1 MSLPMP
7 SDADLIPT
15 RRMQW
20 ILERL
25 AREDAGLGDPT
36 LLPAR
41 QGRELAERTNR
52 RWNSD
57 LPDLSVTEFAIT
69 ADEGHSIPC
78 RLLSPD
84 KADGL
89 ILFVH
94 GGGWSFCSM
103 ATHER
108 SARLLAQE
116 AGAHVLTFDYRLA
129 PEAAHPAGLMD
140 CMSVWAAIAAGHK
153 HLAACLGPRAFAG
166 DSAGAN
172 LALALLLMLQDAPL
186 PAPDAAL
193 LFYGVYD
200 ANFETASYLV
210 QKDGPGL
217 TRAKMMRYW
226 DWYVAAAADRNSQLV
241 CPHQASDDR
250 LRKLPPM
257 FFNAAAVDPL
267 RSDTENLVRR
277 LRSLGRT
284 DPYTLYPGVVHG
296 FMQMSLELPE
306 ARKAA
311 AEAGRA
317 FRELTGS
324 SAKNRN

>member
-1 MSLPMP
+1 MTGLMP
-7 SDADLIPT
+7 TDADLIPT
-15 RRMQW
+15 ERMQW
-20 ILERL
+20 ILDRL
-25 AREDAGLGDPT
+25 AKEDSGLGDPT
-36 LLPAR
+36 LLPAPE
-41 QGRELAERTNR
+41 GRELAEQTNT

-57 LPDLSVTEFAIT
+57 LPEMSVRELSIEAP
-69 ADEGHSIPC
+69 EGHSIQC
-78 RLLSPD
+78 RLMSPEN
-84 KADGL
+84 ADGL
-89 ILFVH
+89 IMFVH
-94 GGGWSFCSM
+94 GGGWAFCSM
-103 ATHER
+103 ATHDR
-108 SARLLAQE
+108 AARLLALE

-129 PEAAHPAGLMD
+129 PEAPFPAGLMD
-140 CMSVWAAIAAGHK
+140 CKSVWAAVTAGNPD
-153 HLAACLGPRAFAG
+153 LAACSGPRALAG

-172 LALALLLMLQDAPL
+172 LAQALLLMLQEEQL

-200 ANFETASYLV
+200 ANFETASYLG

-226 DWYVAAAADRNSQLV
+226 DWYVAGAADRMSPLV
-241 CPHQASDDR
+241 SPLQASDEQ
-250 LRKLPPM
+250 LRKLPPL
-257 FFNAAAVDPL
+257 FLNAAAIDPL

-324 SAKNRN
+324 

>member
-1 MSLPMP
+1 
-7 SDADLIPT
+7 
-15 RRMQW
+15 MQW

-25 AREDAGLGDPT
+25 AKEDAGLGDPT
-36 LLPAR
+36 LLSAPE
-41 QGRELAERTNR
+41 GRELAEQTNA

-57 LPDLSVTEFAIT
+57 LPGMPIREFSIDAR
-69 ADEGHSIPC
+69 EGHSIPC
-78 RLLSPD
+78 RLMSPEG
-84 KADGL
+84 ADGL
-89 ILFVH
+89 IVFIH
-94 GGGWSFCSM
+94 GGGWAFCSM

-108 SARLLAQE
+108 AARLLALE

-129 PEAAHPAGLMD
+129 PEAPFPAGLMD
-140 CMSVWAAIAAGHK
+140 CMSVWTAITAGHK
-153 HLAACLGPRAFAG
+153 DLAACSGPRAVAG

-172 LALALLLMLQDAPL
+172 LALTLLLMMQDAAL
-186 PAPDAAL
+186 PRPDAAL

-200 ANFETASYLV
+200 ANFETASYLG

-226 DWYVAAAADRNSQLV
+226 DWYVAATDDRKSPLV
-241 CPHQASDDR
+241 SPHQASDDQ

-267 RSDTENLVRR
+267 RSDTENLVRQ

-317 FRELTGS
+317 FRELTRS
-324 SAKNRN
+324 RITI

>member
-1 MSLPMP
+1 MMSATLPMPLP

-15 RRMQW
+15 QRMQW

-41 QGRELAERTNR
+41 QGRELAERTNL

-57 LPDLSVTEFAIT
+57 LPDLSVTEFAVT
-69 ADEGHSIPC
+69 AAEGHSIPC
-78 RLLSPD
+78 RLLSPE

-94 GGGWSFCSM
+94 GGGWAFCDM
-103 ATHER
+103 TTHER
-108 SARLLAQE
+108 SARLLALE

-129 PEAAHPAGLMD
+129 PEAPHPAGLMD
-140 CMSVWAAIAAGHK
+140 CRTVWTAVTARRSELAG
-153 HLAACLGPRAFAG
+153 CSGPQALAG

-172 LALALLLMLQDAPL
+172 LALALLLMIQQQQL

-200 ANFETASYLV
+200 ADFETASYLG

-226 DWYVAAAADRNSQLV
+226 DWYAAAPADRSRPLV
-241 CPHQASDDR
+241 SPFQATDDA

-257 FFNAAAVDPL
+257 FFNAAAIDPL
-267 RSDTENLVRR
+267 RSDTENLVGR

-317 FRELTGS
+317 FRQLTGS
-324 SAKNRN
+324 